1 MKYLQLN
8 DISCYKR
15 AFKLSNYVWN
25 VVLGWDLFSKRA
37 IGEQFVRAID
47 SVSAN
52 IAEGFGRFH
61 YQENKHFCY
70 ISRGSLTETQVWL
83 KKAENRNLITTNA
96 LQIYNDKIDLLHLKL
111 NAYIKSIGSKNIT
124 NK

>member
-1 MKYLQLN
+1 M
-8 DISCYKR
+8 
-15 AFKLSNYVWN
+15 KLSELEVFNLAMELGEMVWKE
-25 VVLGWDLFSKRA
+25 VLAWDYFAKSTLGKQIVNSA
-37 IGEQFVRAID
+37 D
-47 SVSAN
+47 SAAAN

-83 KKAENRNLITTNA
+83 KKAENRNLITIDA
-96 LQIYNDKIDLLHLKL
+96 LQIYYNKIELLHKKL

>member
-1 MKYLQLN
+1 MKLTELEVFN
-8 DISCYKR
+8 LAMD
-15 AFKLSNYVWN
+15 LGEMVWKE
-25 VVLGWDLFSKRA
+25 VLAWDYFAKSTLGKQIVNSA
-37 IGEQFVRAID
+37 D
-47 SVSAN
+47 SVAAN
-52 IAEGFGRFH
+52 IADGFGRFH

-83 KKAENRNLITTNA
+83 KKAENRNLITIDA
-96 LQIYNDKIDLLHLKL
+96 LQIYYNKIELLHKKL

>member
-1 MKYLQLN
+1 MKLTELEVFN
-8 DISCYKR
+8 L
-15 AFKLSNYVWN
+15 AMEVGEMVWKE
-25 VVLGWDLFSKRA
+25 VLAWDYFAKSTLGKQIVNSA
-37 IGEQFVRAID
+37 D
-47 SVSAN
+47 SVAAN

-61 YQENKHFCY
+61 YQENKHFCH

-83 KKAENRNLITTNA
+83 KKAENRNLITIDA
-96 LQIYNDKIDLLHLKL
+96 LQIYNNKIDLLHLKL

>member
-1 MKYLQLN
+1 CKM
-8 DISCYKR
+8 
-15 AFKLSNYVWN
+15 KLSELEVFNLAMELGEMVWKEVLAWDYFAKN
-25 VVLGWDLFSKRA
+25 TIGKQVVNSA
-37 IGEQFVRAID
+37 D
-47 SVSAN
+47 SVAAN

-83 KKAENRNLITTNA
+83 KKAENRNLITIEV
-96 LQIYNDKIDLLHLKL
+96 LQIYNDKIDLLHKRL

>member
-1 MKYLQLN
+1 M
-8 DISCYKR
+8 
-15 AFKLSNYVWN
+15 KLSELEVFNLAMELGEMVWKE
-25 VVLGWDLFSKRA
+25 VLAWDYFAKSTLGKQIVNSA
-37 IGEQFVRAID
+37 D
-47 SVSAN
+47 SVAAN

-83 KKAENRNLITTNA
+83 KKAENRNLITTDA

>member
-1 MKYLQLN
+1 MKLTELEVFN
-8 DISCYKR
+8 L
-15 AFKLSNYVWN
+15 AMELGEMVWKE
-25 VVLGWDLFSKRA
+25 VLAWDYFAKSTLGKQIVNSA
-37 IGEQFVRAID
+37 D
-47 SVSAN
+47 SVAAN
-52 IAEGFGRFH
+52 IADGFGRFH

-83 KKAENRNLITTNA
+83 KKAENRNLITIDA
-96 LQIYNDKIDLLHLKL
+96 LQIYYNKIELLHKKL

>member
-1 MKYLQLN
+1 MKLTELEVFN
-8 DISCYKR
+8 L
-15 AFKLSNYVWN
+15 AMEVGEMVWKE
-25 VVLGWDLFSKRA
+25 VLAWDYFAKSTLGKQIVNSA
-37 IGEQFVRAID
+37 D
-47 SVSAN
+47 SVAAN

>member
-1 MKYLQLN
+1 M
-8 DISCYKR
+8 
-15 AFKLSNYVWN
+15 KLSELEVFNLAMEIGAMVWKE
-25 VVLGWDLFSKRA
+25 VLPWDYFAKNTLGKQLVNSA
-37 IGEQFVRAID
+37 D
-47 SVSAN
+47 SVAAN

-83 KKAENRNLITTNA
+83 KKAENRNLITKEA
-96 LQIYNDKIDLLHLKL
+96 LQLYNEKIELLHLKL
-111 NAYIKSIGSKNIT
+111 NAYIKSIGAKNIT

>member
-1 MKYLQLN
+1 M
-8 DISCYKR
+8 
-15 AFKLSNYVWN
+15 KLSELEVFNLAMELGEMVWKE
-25 VVLGWDLFSKRA
+25 VLAWDYFAKSTLGKQIVNST
-37 IGEQFVRAID
+37 D
-47 SVSAN
+47 SVAAN

-83 KKAENRNLITTNA
+83 KKAANRNLIAIDA
-96 LQIYNDKIDLLHLKL
+96 LHIYNDKIDLLHLKL

>member
-15 AFKLSNYVWN
+15 AFKLSNYVWK
-25 VVLGWDLFSKRA
+25 VVLGWDLFAKRT

-52 IAEGFGRFH
+52 IAEGFGRYGKREKVRFYRISH
-61 YQENKHFCY
+61 GSIKESLDWNEKAKVRKLMKKEDYEY
-70 ISRGSLTETQVWL
+70 ILKELQVLPKEINELIKFTNEKL
-83 KKAENRNLITTNA
+83 KE
-96 LQIYNDKIDLLHLKL
+96 
-111 NAYIKSIGSKNIT
+111 
-124 NK
+124 

>member
-1 MKYLQLN
+1 M
-8 DISCYKR
+8 
-15 AFKLSNYVWN
+15 KLSELEVFNLAMELGEMVWKE
-25 VVLGWDLFSKRA
+25 VLAWDYFAKSTLGKQIVNSA
-37 IGEQFVRAID
+37 D
-47 SVSAN
+47 SVAAN

-83 KKAENRNLITTNA
+83 KKAENRNLITNEA

>member
-1 MKYLQLN
+1 M
-8 DISCYKR
+8 
-15 AFKLSNYVWN
+15 KLSELEVFNLAMELGEMVWKE
-25 VVLGWDLFSKRA
+25 VLAWDYFAKSTLGKQIVNSA
-37 IGEQFVRAID
+37 D
-47 SVSAN
+47 SVAAN

-83 KKAENRNLITTNA
+83 KKAANRNLIAIDA
-96 LQIYNDKIDLLHLKL
+96 LHIYNDKIDLLHLKL

>member
-1 MKYLQLN
+1 M
-8 DISCYKR
+8 
-15 AFKLSNYVWN
+15 KLSELEVFNLAMELGEMVWKEVLAWDYFAKN
-25 VVLGWDLFSKRA
+25 TIGKQVVNSA
-37 IGEQFVRAID
+37 D
-47 SVSAN
+47 SVAAN

-83 KKAENRNLITTNA
+83 KKAENRNLITIEV
-96 LQIYNDKIDLLHLKL
+96 LQIYNDKIDLLHKRL

>member
-1 MKYLQLN
+1 M
-8 DISCYKR
+8 
-15 AFKLSNYVWN
+15 KLSELEVFNLAMELGEMVWKE
-25 VVLGWDLFSKRA
+25 VLAWDYFAKSTLGKQLVNSA
-37 IGEQFVRAID
+37 D
-47 SVSAN
+47 SIAAN

-83 KKAENRNLITTNA
+83 KKAENRKLITSDA
-96 LQIYNDKIDLLHLKL
+96 LQIYNDKIDLLHIKL

>member
-1 MKYLQLN
+1 MELGEM
-8 DISCYKR
+8 
-15 AFKLSNYVWN
+15 VWKE
-25 VVLGWDLFSKRA
+25 VLAWDYFAKSTLGKQIVNSA
-37 IGEQFVRAID
+37 D
-47 SVSAN
+47 SVAAN

-83 KKAENRNLITTNA
+83 KKAENRNLITIDA
-96 LQIYNDKIDLLHLKL
+96 LQIYYNKIELLHKKL

>member
-1 MKYLQLN
+1 M
-8 DISCYKR
+8 
-15 AFKLSNYVWN
+15 KLSELEVFNLAMELGEMVWKE
-25 VVLGWDLFSKRA
+25 VLAWDYFAKSTLGKQIVNSA
-37 IGEQFVRAID
+37 D
-47 SVSAN
+47 SVAAN

-83 KKAENRNLITTNA
+83 KKAENRNLITVDA
-96 LQIYNDKIDLLHLKL
+96 FQIYNDKIDLLHKKL

>member
-1 MKYLQLN
+1 M
-8 DISCYKR
+8 
-15 AFKLSNYVWN
+15 KLSELEVFNLAMELGEMVWKE
-25 VVLGWDLFSKRA
+25 VLAWDYFAKSTLGKQIVNSA
-37 IGEQFVRAID
+37 D
-47 SVSAN
+47 SVAAN

-111 NAYIKSIGSKNIT
+111 NAYIKSIGSKTIT

>member
-1 MKYLQLN
+1 M
-8 DISCYKR
+8 
-15 AFKLSNYVWN
+15 KLSELEVFNLAMELGEMVWKE
-25 VVLGWDLFSKRA
+25 VLAWDYFAKSTLGKQLVNSA
-37 IGEQFVRAID
+37 D
-47 SVSAN
+47 SVAAN

-96 LQIYNDKIDLLHLKL
+96 LQIYNDKIDLLHIKL
-111 NAYIKSIGSKNIT
+111 NAYIKSIGSKNIN

>member
-1 MKYLQLN
+1 M
-8 DISCYKR
+8 
-15 AFKLSNYVWN
+15 KLSELEVFNLAMELGEMVWKE
-25 VVLGWDLFSKRA
+25 VLAWDYFAKSTLGKQIVNSA
-37 IGEQFVRAID
+37 D
-47 SVSAN
+47 SVAAN

-83 KKAENRNLITTNA
+83 KKAENRNLITIDA
-96 LQIYNDKIDLLHLKL
+96 LHIYNDKIDLLHLKL

>member
-1 MKYLQLN
+1 M
-8 DISCYKR
+8 
-15 AFKLSNYVWN
+15 KLSDLEVFNLAMELGEMVWKE
-25 VVLGWDLFSKRA
+25 VLTWDYFAKSTLGKQIVNSA
-37 IGEQFVRAID
+37 D
-47 SVSAN
+47 SVGAN

-70 ISRGSLTETQVWL
+70 ISRGSLIETQVWL
-83 KKAENRNLITTNA
+83 MKAKNRNLLTVEA
-96 LQIYNDKIDLLHLKL
+96 FQIYNSKIDLLHKKL

>member
-1 MKYLQLN
+1 M
-8 DISCYKR
+8 
-15 AFKLSNYVWN
+15 KLSELEVFNLAMDLGEMVWKE
-25 VVLGWDLFSKRA
+25 VLAWDYFAKSTLGKQIVNSA
-37 IGEQFVRAID
+37 D
-47 SVSAN
+47 SVAAN

-83 KKAENRNLITTNA
+83 KKAENRNLITIDA
-96 LQIYNDKIDLLHLKL
+96 LQIYYNKIELLHKKL

>member
-1 MKYLQLN
+1 M
-8 DISCYKR
+8 
-15 AFKLSNYVWN
+15 KLSELEVFNLAMELGEMVWKE
-25 VVLGWDLFSKRA
+25 VLAWDYFAKSTLGKQIVNSA
-37 IGEQFVRAID
+37 D
-47 SVSAN
+47 SVAAN
-52 IAEGFGRFH
+52 IADGFGRFH

-83 KKAENRNLITTNA
+83 KKAENRNLITIDA
-96 LQIYNDKIDLLHLKL
+96 LQIYYNKIELLHKKL